1 MRIPFDLFPYS
12 NNHLSSGLLDN
23 GKGEDRSLFIDS
35 LRYNMMKIF
44 SMAARMGGVRN
55 RRMKV
60 RFSRKGGEVETL
72 VFLEIVEV

>member
-1 MRIPFDLFPYS
+1 ML
-12 NNHLSSGLLDN
+12 NN

-35 LRYNMMKIF
+35 LRYNLMEIF
-44 SMAARMGGVRN
+44 SMAARMRGVRK

-72 VFLEIVEV
+72 VFMEIAEV

>member
-1 MRIPFDLFPYS
+1 
-12 NNHLSSGLLDN
+12 
-23 GKGEDRSLFIDS
+23 
-35 LRYNMMKIF
+35 MMKIF